1 MILHRR
7 QQAAKKEEGR
17 AKKRQ
22 EMKDELASKADNLAA
37 AAANADTLE
46 ETMENMKEQLGLG
59 ARVEELE
66 EYEQVVNHVTQTSL
80 DLKLAATA
88 STPEDYLKNAAAA
101 RSALG
106 IPVSTT
112 ENSLRGDVSISWE
125 FEAFSQ
131 AVRSGLIYARLSSA
145 KVCNAQ
151 YTDALFKLIA
161 YSTDGAVAGAAFST
175 LAAMLGYEL
184 AKGTVSLDPTFTS
197 LVLSNNNKSSKS
209 SVKIEGLPSAAD
221 LLEAFAANGYKV
233 PEARKKPQT
242 KEKAKKGKDE
252 AAAEEGEYEDDGG
265 AAAVGKTMG
274 KKKGGD
280 SRDLPQL
287 RIQTLKLLLH
297 TVAAISLHPTSVT
310 WSREGLSDL
319 LLLSIRMQ
327 LDPEAIRLQDDSDAA
342 IRAVLNVFEDS
353 DWNMKLQHLANKLAL
368 VGPGNWSRLRLL
380 RSIPVK
386 NHARAFALQQFTGC
400 VLLDKIIPPK
410 GGGTGGTKSLTGRGG
425 VADLDPMK
433 VISSSQPWFSDP
445 KKLVE
450 MATSGGSGAPP
461 RDGYLIEEVE
471 LLLRICHVLLWP
483 HVVKKYC
490 PLAPPSSSSSF
501 GDECNNKKKGDD
513 GVKEGLL
520 TEEFMSAWDG
530 FLGVILR
537 NIKAMQVED
546 QAVKAFANWCQ
557 LEYKERSQGADFMID
572 SEEEEED
579 GEEEEDEQER
589 EDAFGV

>member
-22 EMKDELASKADNLAA
+22 EMKDQLASKADNMAVAA
-37 AAANADTLE
+37 SNADTLE
-46 ETMENMKEQLGLG
+46 KTMERMKEQLGLG
-59 ARVEELE
+59 ARVEDLE

-80 DLKLAATA
+80 DVKLAATA
-88 STPEDYLKNAAAA
+88 STPEDYLKKAAAA

-112 ENSLRGDVSISWE
+112 ENLLTGDVGISWE

-131 AVRSGLIYARLSSA
+131 AVRSGLIYAQLSSG

-151 YTDALFKLIA
+151 YTDALFKLTA
-161 YSTDGAVAGAAFST
+161 YCTDGAVAGAAFST

-184 AKGTVSLDPTFTS
+184 EMGTVSLDPTFTS
-197 LVLSNNNKSSKS
+197 LVLSNNDKNSKNRI
-209 SVKIEGLPSAAD
+209 KIEGLPSDAD

-233 PEARKKPQT
+233 PDARKKPQT
-242 KEKAKKGKDE
+242 KEKAKKGKGE
-252 AAAEEGEYEDDGG
+252 AAAAEDDDE
-265 AAAVGKTMG
+265 AAAVGKKVG
-274 KKKGGD
+274 KKGGD
-280 SRDLPQL
+280 NRDLPQL

-297 TVAAISLHPTSVT
+297 TVAAVSLHPTSAT

-353 DWNMKLQHLANKLAL
+353 DWDMKLQHLANKLVL
-368 VGPGNWSRLRLL
+368 VGPGNWCRLRLL

-410 GGGTGGTKSLTGRGG
+410 GGGTGGIKSLTARGG
-425 VADLDPMK
+425 AADLDPMK

-483 HVVKKYC
+483 HVVKKYS
-490 PLAPPSSSSSF
+490 PLPPSSSSS
-501 GDECNNKKKGDD
+501 GGHNNKDKRDD
-513 GVKEGLL
+513 GLKEGLL
-520 TEEFMSAWDG
+520 TGEFMTAWDT

-557 LEYKERSQGADFMID
+557 LEYKERSQGPDFMIN
-572 SEEEEED
+572 SEEEENV
-579 GEEEEDEQER
+579 EEEEDE
-589 EDAFGV
+589 

>member
-1 MILHRR
+1 MIIHRR

-22 EMKDELASKADNLAA
+22 EMQDQLAAKADDVAA
-37 AAANADTLE
+37 AAANVDALE
-46 ETMENMKEQLGLG
+46 ETMEKMKEQLGFG
-59 ARVEELE
+59 ARIEELE

-80 DLKLAATA
+80 DEKLAATA
-88 STPEDYLKNAAAA
+88 STPEDYLKKAAAA

-112 ENSLRGDVSISWE
+112 ETSLTGDVGISWE

-131 AVRSGLIYARLSSA
+131 AVRSGLIYAQLSSG

-161 YSTDGAVAGAAFST
+161 YCTDGAVAGAAFAT

-184 AKGTVSLDPTFTS
+184 EKGTVSLDPTFTS
-197 LVLSNNNKSSKS
+197 LVLSPKKSSKS
-209 SVKIEGLPSAAD
+209 SSRVEGLPSVAEI
-221 LLEAFAANGYKV
+221 LEAFAANGYKG
-233 PEARKKPQT
+233 PDARRKPQG
-242 KEKAKKGKDE
+242 EGKGKGKVAAAEDGEDDADDDE
-252 AAAEEGEYEDDGG
+252 AAA
-265 AAAVGKTMG
+265 VLKKMG
-274 KKKGGD
+274 NKKGGD
-280 SRDLPQL
+280 DKYVPQL

-297 TVAAISLHPTSVT
+297 TVAAISLHSTSTT
-310 WSREGLSDL
+310 WSREGLYDL

-353 DWNMKLQHLANKLAL
+353 NWNIKLQQLANKLVL
-368 VGPGNWSRLRLL
+368 VGPGNWCRLRLL

-425 VADLDPMK
+425 AADLDPMK
-433 VISSSQPWFSDP
+433 VISSQPWFSNP

-471 LLLRICHVLLWP
+471 LLLRICHGLLWP
-483 HVVKKYC
+483 YVVKKYS
-490 PLAPPSSSSSF
+490 PLPPPPPPSS
-501 GDECNNKKKGDD
+501 GNTNNEKEGD
-513 GVKEGLL
+513 GVKEDLL
-520 TEEFMSAWDG
+520 TGEFMTAWDT
-530 FLGVILR
+530 FLGVVLR

-546 QAVKAFANWCQ
+546 QAVKAFASWCQ
-557 LEYKERSQGADFMID
+557 LEYKERSQGGDYMII
-572 SEEEEED
+572 SEEEED
-579 GEEEEDEQER
+579 SEEDEDE
-589 EDAFGV
+589 